1 MKKLILPLLLLV
13 AFGMLAAVE
22 SDPSNVVG
30 YVKYPLAAGLNTM
43 AIPMEQG
50 FAMASNVGDAVPANT
65 VSKFEPTPTELWSSI
80 TLSPFGGWDGIDW
93 AVNDGDPFQVSVD
106 AAVDFYSIGDLP
118 SAIPSYS
125 LAAGLNVLM
134 VPLDQSALNMASL
147 VGDAIPANTVS
158 KFEPTPIELWSSIT
172 LSPFG
177 GWDGIDWA
185 TAIGDPLQV
194 SVDAATVWPGA
205 KASNNVNTRSK

>member
-30 YVKYPLAAGLNTM
+30 YVKYDLVAGLNTM
-43 AIPMEQG
+43 AIPLEQG
-50 FAMASNVGDAVPANT
+50 FTWASNVGDAIPATT
-65 VSKFEPTPTELWSSI
+65 VSKFIPSPSEYWESI
-80 TLSPFGGWDGIDW
+80 TVSPFGGWDGTDW
-93 AVNDGDPFQVSVD
+93 MVYDGDPFQVAVD

-118 SAIPSYS
+118 ATIPSYN
-125 LAAGLNVLM
+125 LVAGLNVLM
-134 VPLDQSALNMASL
+134 VPLDQSALDWASE
-147 VGDAIPANTVS
+147 VGDAIPATTVS
-158 KFEPTPIELWSSIT
+158 KFIASPSEYWESIT
-172 LSPFG
+172 VSPFG
-177 GWDGIDWA
+177 GWDGTDWV

-194 SVDAATVWPGA
+194 AVDAATVWPGA